1 MGGALIALGIFISSL
16 TESQIAAAFGTF
28 TLCLVISLLDYLAS
42 LVNLKFVTAIV
53 TWISFVGRYNTF
65 VQGII
70 DYSNVIFFVG
80 FAAIF
85 LFLTVRVLD
94 KRRYS

>member
-1 MGGALIALGIFISSL
+1 
-16 TESQIAAAFGTF
+16 
-28 TLCLVISLLDYLAS
+28 VISLLDYLAS